1 MAVAVDEPADPTGR
15 WHAKDQLAHLA
26 WWRHRSLQVLE
37 SVRTG
42 VMPAPVA
49 ADDADQNALIYAE
62 TRDRPADE
70 IKRDAAGT
78 WPALREAL
86 EALSDEELERP
97 HPSYPGLLIWETVP
111 GLAGHLG
118 AHLMSWFMD
127 HGEVPRAEV
136 IAKWGYEL
144 ECSLLPAGPKQADA
158 KYNLACF
165 YARAGRV
172 DEALPLLRDALG
184 LNPEFAQWARQDSD
198 LDGIRGDARVAKLL
212 A

>member
-1 MAVAVDEPADPTGR
+1 MDEPADPAGR

-26 WWRHRSLQVLE
+26 WWRHRSAQVID
-37 SVRTG
+37 SIRTG
-42 VMPAPVA
+42 TAPMTVA

-62 TRDRPADE
+62 SKDRSAAE

-78 WPALREAL
+78 WPALRQAL
-86 EALSDEELERP
+86 EGVTEEQLARP
-97 HPSYPGLLIWETVP
+97 HPDHPEALVWETVP

-127 HGEVPRAEV
+127 AGDMARAET
-136 IAKWGYEL
+136 IARWGYDL
-144 ECSLLPAGPKQADA
+144 ECSLLPEGPKQADA

-172 DEALPLLRDALG
+172 DEALPLLRDSTQVNAELASW
-184 LNPEFAQWARQDSD
+184 AQKDPD
-198 LDGIRGDARVAKLL
+198 LDGIRDDPRVRELL